1 MGRIVAT
8 VDVQNVAEPR
18 LSKKL
23 DALVD
28 TGASY
33 LTLPRAWKEQFGS
46 FEAEEVI
53 ELQTATQEPIKGT
66 VCGPV
71 RVQVEG
77 FRAIYNEVLF
87 IDMEPEDGGF
97 EPLLGYIAL
106 EQCGAAVD
114 LVGHRLLP
122 VRYMDAKGL
131 RSARPGGVSKAVPS
145 ALEEHLHTQGHA
157 RITVVSTRTA
167 HRFHRASGRVETAA
181 PHVESGLEGAPM
193 TKLFPPPART

>member
-18 LSKKL
+18 ISKKL

-33 LTLPRAWKEQFGS
+33 LTLPRAWKEQFGP
-46 FEAEEVI
+46 FEAEETI
-53 ELQTATQEPIKGT
+53 ELQTATQESIKGT

-87 IDMEPEDGGF
+87 IDMEPEGGEF

-122 VRYMDAKGL
+122 VRYMDAKA
-131 RSARPGGVSKAVPS
+131 SAKPSPTPVLELPAQPRPVGIDHGMVIPGSFFEPLPRELLDGFEGG
-145 ALEEHLHTQGHA
+145 EEP
-157 RITVVSTRTA
+157 V
-167 HRFHRASGRVETAA
+167 
-181 PHVESGLEGAPM
+181 
-193 TKLFPPPART
+193 

>member
-18 LSKKL
+18 ISKKL

-33 LTLPRAWKEQFGS
+33 VTLPRAWKEQFGS
-46 FEAEEVI
+46 FEAEEDI
-53 ELQTATQEPIKGT
+53 ELQTATQESIRGT

-87 IDMEPEDGGF
+87 IDMEPDDGEF

-122 VRYMDAKGL
+122 VRYMDAKASSRCPRTPVLELPAQPRPVGIDRGL
-131 RSARPGGVSKAVPS
+131 VIPASFLEPLADELLDAFEGNDEPG
-145 ALEEHLHTQGHA
+145 
-157 RITVVSTRTA
+157 
-167 HRFHRASGRVETAA
+167 
-181 PHVESGLEGAPM
+181 
-193 TKLFPPPART
+193 

>member
-53 ELQTATQEPIKGT
+53 ELQTATREPIKGT

-71 RVQVEG
+71 RVQ
-77 FRAIYNEVLF
+77 
-87 IDMEPEDGGF
+87 
-97 EPLLGYIAL
+97 
-106 EQCGAAVD
+106 VD

-131 RSARPGGVSKAVPS
+131 RSARPQVG
-145 ALEEHLHTQGHA
+145 
-157 RITVVSTRTA
+157 
-167 HRFHRASGRVETAA
+167 AA
-181 PHVESGLEGAPM
+181 TG
-193 TKLFPPPART
+193 KRR

>member
-8 VDVQNVAEPR
+8 VDVQNVADPR
-18 LSKKL
+18 ISKKV

-33 LTLPRAWKEQFGS
+33 LTLPRAWKEHFGS

-53 ELQTATQEPIKGT
+53 ELQTATQESIKGT

-87 IDMEPEDGGF
+87 IDMEPEGGEY

-122 VRYMDAKGL
+122 VRYMDARGL
-131 RSARPGGVSKAVPS
+131 RSTRGPF
-145 ALEEHLHTQGHA
+145 H
-157 RITVVSTRTA
+157 VVMDER
-167 HRFHRASGRVETAA
+167 
-181 PHVESGLEGAPM
+181 
-193 TKLFPPPART
+193 

>member
-1 MGRIVAT
+1 M
-8 VDVQNVAEPR
+8 
-18 LSKKL
+18 KL

-53 ELQTATQEPIKGT
+53 ELQTATQESIKGT

-87 IDMEPEDGGF
+87 IDMEPQDGEF

-131 RSARPGGVSKAVPS
+131 RSARAVGIDHGMVIPASFFEPLPRELLDGFEGGK
-145 ALEEHLHTQGHA
+145 E
-157 RITVVSTRTA
+157 
-167 HRFHRASGRVETAA
+167 RV
-181 PHVESGLEGAPM
+181 
-193 TKLFPPPART
+193 

>member
-18 LSKKL
+18 ISKKL
-23 DALVD
+23 DALVG

-33 LTLPRAWKEQFGS
+33 LTLPRAWKEHFGS

-53 ELQTATQEPIKGT
+53 ELQTATQESIKGT

-87 IDMEPEDGGF
+87 IDMEPEDGEF

-122 VRYMDAKGL
+122 VRYMDAKVSAK
-131 RSARPGGVSKAVPS
+131 RSPAPVLELPAQPRPVGMDRGMDV
-145 ALEEHLHTQGHA
+145 
-157 RITVVSTRTA
+157 
-167 HRFHRASGRVETAA
+167 
-181 PHVESGLEGAPM
+181 
-193 TKLFPPPART
+193 PARFFEPLDGKLLDAFEGDDEPA